1 VSDEVNL
8 FAQQEANRR
17 RSRWLVIG
25 FILFFAWLGF
35 GGDFIFYLSTKHAPP
50 ESYHHVFP
58 WFGLLL
64 TAIGAVMAKYSYS
77 TGPKNILKSTGAREV
92 IDAQTPQEK
101 QLVNVVEE
109 MSVASGIMKPHVW
122 VIDDPDPN
130 AFATG
135 HDEGDS
141 NIAVTQGLL
150 AICSRD
156 ELQAVIGH
164 EMGHIKNLDVRLMTL
179 LAALVGAITLIADGA
194 GRVMFYGGGG
204 RGRGRDSDSKGGS
217 NPLVILL
224 FVIWIISWI
233 LAPFITRMLAMGVSR
248 KREYLADAMSAQF
261 TRNPLALASALAKI
275 EGAVEPTRSI
285 KGGAAHLCI
294 ADPLGRSLNGSEG
307 KMAELFGTHPPMPTR
322 IARLKMMG
330 YEQSQHAIPGASAAP
345 IPVPSP
351 ASVRAT

>member
-1 VSDEVNL
+1 MSDEVNL

-35 GGDFIFYLSTKHAPP
+35 GGDYIAYLATQHAPP
-50 ESYHHVFP
+50 QSYHHLFP
-58 WFGLLL
+58 WIGIVL
-64 TAIGAVMAKYSYS
+64 TALGAGMAKYSYS
-77 TGPKNILKSTGAREV
+77 TGPKNILKSTGARE
-92 IDAQTPQEK
+92 ILDPQTPQET

-109 MSVASGIMKPHVW
+109 MSVASGITKPHIWIV
-122 VIDDPDPN
+122 DDPDPN

-135 HDEGDS
+135 HDESDS

-150 AICSRD
+150 AVCSRD
-156 ELQAVIGH
+156 ELQAVVAH

-179 LAALVGAITLIADGA
+179 LAALVGAVTLIADGA
-194 GRVMFYGGGG
+194 GRVMFNGGFG
-204 RGRGRDSDSKGGS
+204 RGRRSSSDRGGS

-224 FVIWIISWI
+224 FVVWIVSWI

-261 TRNPLALASALAKI
+261 TRNPSALASALTKI
-275 EGAVEPTRSI
+275 ESASAPTTSI

-294 ADPLGRSLNGSEG
+294 ADPLGRAVNGSEG

-322 IARLKMMG
+322 IARLKLMA
-330 YEQSQHAIPGASAAP
+330 YEQSPHAIPGASAAP
-345 IPVPSP
+345 IATPTTASIP
-351 ASVRAT
+351 AT

>member
-17 RSRWLVIG
+17 RSRWLVVG

-35 GGDFIFYLSTKHAPP
+35 GGDFVAYLATQHAPP

-58 WFGLLL
+58 WFGILL
-64 TAIGAVMAKYSYS
+64 TALGAGMAKYSYS
-77 TGPKNILKSTGAREV
+77 TGPKNVLRSTGAREI
-92 IDAQTPQEK
+92 IDAQTPQER

-109 MSVASGIMKPHVW
+109 MSVASGITKPRIWIV
-122 VIDDPDPN
+122 DDPDPN

-135 HDEGDS
+135 HDESDS
-141 NIAVTQGLL
+141 NIAVTQGLITL
-150 AICSRD
+150 CSRD
-156 ELQAVIGH
+156 ELQAVVGH

-179 LAALVGAITLIADGA
+179 LAAMVGAITLIADGA
-194 GRVMFYGGGG
+194 GRVMFSGGFG
-204 RGRGRDSDSKGGS
+204 RGRSRSNSRDSGGS

-224 FVIWIISWI
+224 FVVWIISWI

-261 TRNPLALASALAKI
+261 TRNPMALASALTKI
-275 EGAVEPTRSI
+275 ESAAEPTRSI

-294 ADPLGRSLNGSEG
+294 ADPLGRALNGSEG

-322 IARLKMMG
+322 IARLKLMG
-330 YEQSQHAIPGASAAP
+330 YEQSQHALEGTPATPASA
-345 IPVPSP
+345 
-351 ASVRAT
+351 